1 MRSFR
6 IIVNAMTNKMSDVMK
21 KVEIADSKEAPVT
34 AQRRFGL
41 IVIGDEILSGRRQ
54 DKHMSKLIELLNERG
69 LSLAW
74 AKYVADDPEQI
85 TATLKDSFAS
95 GDVVFSTGG
104 IGATPDDHTRQCAA
118 LALGTKTQ
126 LHPSA
131 RDLIAGRI
139 QSMAEGDPL
148 KADLNTPEN
157 QHRFKMG
164 EFPIGS
170 EIIPNPYNQI
180 PGFRIHEHHF
190 VPGFPVMAAPMMAW
204 SLDTHYKDLF
214 HQENWA
220 EQSFIVPK
228 GIESTLTPLMER
240 IEANFPGV
248 KVFSLPSVGDATRGG
263 VYAQRHIEL
272 GIKGNANLLESAWIA
287 LRAGTQEL
295 GYEIHDIS

>member
-1 MRSFR
+1 MVEVLKNPSLEDFD
-6 IIVNAMTNKMSDVMK
+6 VNT
-21 KVEIADSKEAPVT
+21 
-34 AQRRFGL
+34 RRFGL

-54 DKHMSKLIELLNERG
+54 DKHLSKLIELLNERG
-69 LSLAW
+69 LSLSW

-126 LHPSA
+126 LHA
-131 RDLIAGRI
+131 TAQELIAGRI
-139 QSMAEGDPL
+139 RIMAEGDPMR
-148 KADLNTPEN
+148 ADLSTAEN

-170 EIIPNPYNQI
+170 DIIPNPYNQI
-180 PGFRIHEHHF
+180 PGFSIREHYF

-204 SLDTHYKDLF
+204 CLDTHYQNLF
-214 HQENWA
+214 HRENWA

-228 GIESTLTPLMER
+228 GIESVLTPLMER
-240 IEANFPGV
+240 IEASYLGV
-248 KVFSLPSVGDATRGG
+248 KVFSLPSVGDPSKGG
-263 VYAQRHIEL
+263 VYAERHIEL
-272 GIKGNANLLESAWIA
+272 GIKGNASLLNDAWIA
-287 LRAGTQEL
+287 LRTGTEAL
-295 GYEIHDIS
+295 GYVIHDIAKSD

>member
-1 MRSFR
+1 M
-6 IIVNAMTNKMSDVMK
+6 
-21 KVEIADSKEAPVT
+21 VEVLKEVAT
-34 AQRRFGL
+34 DAAELQSRRFGL

-54 DKHMSKLIELLNERG
+54 DKHLSKLIELLSERG
-69 LSLAW
+69 LSLSW

-104 IGATPDDHTRQCAA
+104 IGATPDDHTRHCAA
-118 LALGTKTQ
+118 LALGTKTE
-126 LHPSA
+126 LHPTA
-131 RDLIAGRI
+131 QALIAGRI
-139 QSMAEGDPL
+139 QTMAEGDPA

-164 EFPIGS
+164 EFPLGS
-170 EIIPNPYNQI
+170 DIIPNPYNQI
-180 PGFRIHEHHF
+180 PGFSIREHYF

-204 SLDTHYKDLF
+204 CLDHYYQNLF
-214 HQENWA
+214 HRENWA

-240 IEANFPGV
+240 IEASFPGV
-248 KVFSLPSVGDATRGG
+248 KVFSLPSVGDVSRGG
-263 VYAQRHIEL
+263 VYAERHIEL

-287 LRAGTQEL
+287 LRTGTEAL
-295 GYEIHDIS
+295 GYSIHDISKTQ

>member
-1 MRSFR
+1 MANEMVDA
-6 IIVNAMTNKMSDVMK
+6 IK
-21 KVEIADSKEAPVT
+21 KVEIDLPAKS
-34 AQRRFGL
+34 QRRFGL

-54 DKHMSKLIELLNERG
+54 DKHMATLIELLNERG

-74 AKYVADDPEQI
+74 AKYVADDPAQI
-85 TATLKDSFAS
+85 TAMLKASFAS

-126 LHPSA
+126 LHPTA
-131 RDLIAGRI
+131 QELIAARI
-139 QSMAEGDPL
+139 QSTAEGDPI

-170 EIIPNPYNQI
+170 DIIPNPYNQI
-180 PGFRIHEHHF
+180 PGFRIKEHHF

-204 SLDTHYKDLF
+204 CLDTYYKDLF

-248 KVFSLPSVGDATRGG
+248 KVFSLPSVGDAKKEGI
-263 VYAQRHIEL
+263 YAHRHIEL
-272 GIKGNANLLESAWIA
+272 GIKVNANLLESAWTA

>member
-1 MRSFR
+1 M
-6 IIVNAMTNKMSDVMK
+6 VDALK
-21 KVEIADSKEAPVT
+21 KVLIDESAKTS
-34 AQRRFGL
+34 RRFGL

-69 LSLAW
+69 LSLSW
-74 AKYVADDPEQI
+74 AKYVADDPDQI
-85 TATLKDSFAS
+85 TATLKASFAS

-126 LHPSA
+126 LHPTA
-131 RDLIAGRI
+131 RELIAARI
-139 QSMAEGDPL
+139 QSTAEGDPI
-148 KADLNTPEN
+148 KADLSRPEN

-180 PGFRIHEHHF
+180 PGFRIQEHHF

-214 HQENWA
+214 HQENWS

-228 GIESTLTPLMER
+228 GIESALTPLMER
-240 IEANFPGV
+240 IEASFPGV
-248 KVFSLPSVGDATRGG
+248 KVFSLPSVGDASKGG
-263 VYAQRHIEL
+263 VYAERHIEL
-272 GIKGNANLLESAWIA
+272 GIKGNANLLESAWSA
-287 LRAGTQEL
+287 LRTGTQEL
-295 GYEIHDIS
+295 GYEIHDIT

>member
-1 MRSFR
+1 M
-6 IIVNAMTNKMSDVMK
+6 VDALK
-21 KVEIADSKEAPVT
+21 KVIIDEPIKTS
-34 AQRRFGL
+34 RRFGL

-69 LSLAW
+69 LSLSW
-74 AKYVADDPEQI
+74 AKYVSDDPDQI
-85 TATLKDSFAS
+85 TATLKASFAS

-126 LHPSA
+126 LHPTA
-131 RDLIAGRI
+131 RELIAGRI
-139 QSMAEGDPL
+139 QSTAEGDPI
-148 KADLNTPEN
+148 KADLSRPEN

-180 PGFRIHEHHF
+180 PGFRIQEHHF

-214 HQENWA
+214 HQENWS

-228 GIESTLTPLMER
+228 GSESALTPLMER
-240 IEANFPGV
+240 IEASFPGV
-248 KVFSLPSVGDATRGG
+248 KVFSLPSVGDASKGG
-263 VYAQRHIEL
+263 VYAERHIEL
-272 GIKGNANLLESAWIA
+272 GIKGNANLLESAWSA
-287 LRAGTQEL
+287 LRTGTQEL
-295 GYEIHDIS
+295 GYEIHDIT

>member
-1 MRSFR
+1 M
-6 IIVNAMTNKMSDVMK
+6 VDGMK
-21 KVEIADSKEAPVT
+21 TVEVDAAVKDAKAS
-34 AQRRFGL
+34 RRFGL
-41 IVIGDEILSGRRQ
+41 IIIGDEILSGRRQ

-69 LSLAW
+69 LNLAW

-85 TATLKDSFAS
+85 TATLKESFAS

-118 LALGTKTQ
+118 QALGSTIA
-126 LHPSA
+126 LHPIA
-131 RDLIAGRI
+131 KELITCRI
-139 QSMAEGDPL
+139 QTTAEGDPV

-164 EFPIGS
+164 EFPVGS

-180 PGFRIHEHHF
+180 PGFRIQEHHF
-190 VPGFPVMAAPMMAW
+190 VPGFPVMAAPMMEW
-204 SLDTHYKDLF
+204 CLDTHYKHLF

-228 GIESTLTPLMER
+228 GVESVLTPLMER

-248 KVFSLPSVGDATRGG
+248 KVFSLPSVGDSSKGG
-263 VYAQRHIEL
+263 VYGDRHIEL
-272 GIKGNANLLESAWIA
+272 GIKGNANLLESAWSA
-287 LRAGTQEL
+287 LRTGTQAL
-295 GYEIHDIS
+295 GYEIHDIT

>member
-1 MRSFR
+1 MVDA
-6 IIVNAMTNKMSDVMK
+6 IK
-21 KVEIADSKEAPVT
+21 KVGIDVPAVVEPIK
-34 AQRRFGL
+34 AQRRFGI

-54 DKHMSKLIELLNERG
+54 DKHLATLIDLLNERG

-85 TATLKDSFAS
+85 TATLKASFAS

-118 LALGTKTQ
+118 LALGTKTE

-131 RDLIAGRI
+131 QELIAGRI
-139 QSMAEGDPL
+139 QSMAEGDPI

-157 QHRFKMG
+157 QQRFKMG

-180 PGFRIHEHHF
+180 PGFRIQEHHF

-204 SLDTHYKDLF
+204 CLDTYYQDLF
-214 HQENWA
+214 HQENRV
-220 EQSFIVPK
+220 EQSFIVSM

-240 IEANFPGV
+240 IEASYPGV
-248 KVFSLPSVGDATRGG
+248 KVFSLPSVGDATKGG

-287 LRAGTQEL
+287 LRTGTQDL

>member
-1 MRSFR
+1 MVDA
-6 IIVNAMTNKMSDVMK
+6 IK
-21 KVEIADSKEAPVT
+21 KVEIEVPSK

-118 LALGTKTQ
+118 LALGTKTE
-126 LHPSA
+126 LHPTA
-131 RDLIAGRI
+131 QELIAGRI
-139 QSMAEGDPL
+139 QSMAEGDPF
-148 KADLNTPEN
+148 KSDLSTPEN

-180 PGFRIHEHHF
+180 PGFRIQEHHF

-204 SLDTHYKDLF
+204 CLDTYYKDLF

-228 GIESTLTPLMER
+228 GVESTLTPFMER

-248 KVFSLPSVGDATRGG
+248 KVFSLPSFGDASKGG

-272 GIKGNANLLESAWIA
+272 GIKGNSNLLESAWIA
-287 LRAGTQEL
+287 LRTGTQEL
-295 GYEIHDIS
+295 GYEIHDIGQS

>member
-1 MRSFR
+1 MVEASKQVS
-6 IIVNAMTNKMSDVMK
+6 IDVPEVK
-21 KVEIADSKEAPVT
+21 A
-34 AQRRFGL
+34 RRFGL

-54 DKHMSKLIELLNERG
+54 DKHFSKLIELLNERD
-69 LSLAW
+69 LSLSW
-74 AKYVADDPEQI
+74 AKYVADDPAQI

-118 LALGTKTQ
+118 LALGTKTE
-126 LHPSA
+126 LHPTA
-131 RDLIAGRI
+131 QELIAGRI
-139 QSMAEGDPL
+139 QSMAEGDPI

-170 EIIPNPYNQI
+170 DIIPNPYNQI
-180 PGFRIHEHHF
+180 PGFCIREHYF

-204 SLDTHYKDLF
+204 CLDTHYQNLF
-214 HQENWA
+214 HRENWA

-240 IEANFPGV
+240 IEATFPGV
-248 KVFSLPSVGDATRGG
+248 KVFSLPSVGDASKGG
-263 VYAQRHIEL
+263 VYAERHIEL

-287 LRAGTQEL
+287 LRTGTEAL
-295 GYEIHDIS
+295 GYVIHDISKPE

>member
-1 MRSFR
+1 MANEM
-6 IIVNAMTNKMSDVMK
+6 VDALK
-21 KVEIADSKEAPVT
+21 KVAIDEPVKV
-34 AQRRFGL
+34 ARRFGL

-69 LSLAW
+69 LSLSW
-74 AKYVADDPEQI
+74 AKYVADDPDQI
-85 TATLKDSFAS
+85 TATLKESFAS

-118 LALGTKTQ
+118 LALGTKTE
-126 LHPSA
+126 LHPTA
-131 RDLIAGRI
+131 RELIAGRI
-139 QSMAEGDPL
+139 QSTAEGDPI

-180 PGFRIHEHHF
+180 PGFRIREHHF

-228 GIESTLTPLMER
+228 GIESALTPLMER
-240 IEANFPGV
+240 IEASFPGV
-248 KVFSLPSVGDATRGG
+248 KVFSLPSVGDASRGG
-263 VYAQRHIEL
+263 VYADRHIEL
-272 GIKGNANLLESAWIA
+272 GIKGNANLLESAWTA
-287 LRAGTQEL
+287 LRTGTQAL

>member
-1 MRSFR
+1 MANEMVDA
-6 IIVNAMTNKMSDVMK
+6 IK
-21 KVEIADSKEAPVT
+21 KVEIDSLQNTPSAV
-34 AQRRFGL
+34 QRRFGL

-54 DKHMSKLIELLNERG
+54 DKHMATLIELLNERG

-74 AKYVADDPEQI
+74 AKYVADDPKQI
-85 TATLKDSFAS
+85 TATLKESFAS

-126 LHPSA
+126 LHPTA
-131 RDLIAGRI
+131 RELIAGRI
-139 QSMAEGDPL
+139 QSTAEGDPV

-170 EIIPNPYNQI
+170 DIIPNPYNQI
-180 PGFRIHEHHF
+180 PGFRIKEHHF

-204 SLDTHYKDLF
+204 CLDTYYKDLF
-214 HQENWA
+214 HQENRA

-248 KVFSLPSVGDATRGG
+248 KVFSLPSVGDPNKGG

-272 GIKGNANLLESAWIA
+272 GIKGNSNLLEGAWIA
-287 LRAGTQEL
+287 LRTGTQEL
-295 GYEIHDIS
+295 GYEIHDIT

>member
-1 MRSFR
+1 MLNFR
-6 IIVNAMTNKMSDVMK
+6 IIVNTMANEMSDVMK
-21 KVEIADSKEAPVT
+21 KVEIDVSQTASTA

-54 DKHMSKLIELLNERG
+54 DKHMASLIELLNERG

-85 TATLKDSFAS
+85 TATLKASFAS

-118 LALGTKTQ
+118 LALGTKTE
-126 LHPSA
+126 LHPTA
-131 RDLIAGRI
+131 QELIAGRI
-139 QSMAEGDPL
+139 QSMAEGDPI

-164 EFPIGS
+164 EFPLGS
-170 EIIPNPYNQI
+170 DIIPNPYNQI
-180 PGFRIHEHHF
+180 PGFRIQEHHF
-190 VPGFPVMAAPMMAW
+190 VPGFPVMAGPMMAW
-204 SLDTHYKDLF
+204 CLDTYYKDIF
-214 HQENWA
+214 HQENKA

-248 KVFSLPSVGDATRGG
+248 KVFSLPSVGDASKGG

-287 LRAGTQEL
+287 LRTGTQAL

>member
-1 MRSFR
+1 M
-6 IIVNAMTNKMSDVMK
+6 VDGLK
-21 KVEIADSKEAPVT
+21 KVAIDQAST
-34 AQRRFGL
+34 AMRCFGL
-41 IVIGDEILSGRRQ
+41 IIIGDEILSGRRQ

-69 LSLAW
+69 LSLSW
-74 AKYVADDPEQI
+74 AKYVADYPEQI
-85 TATLKDSFAS
+85 TATLKESFAS

-118 LALGTKTQ
+118 LALGTKTE
-126 LHPSA
+126 LHPTA
-131 RDLIAGRI
+131 QELIAGRI
-139 QSMAEGDPL
+139 QSTAEGDPV
-148 KADLNTPEN
+148 KADLSTPEN

-180 PGFRIHEHHF
+180 PGFRIQEHHF
-190 VPGFPVMAAPMMAW
+190 LPGFPVMAAPMMAW
-204 SLDTHYKDLF
+204 CLDTHYQNLF

-228 GIESTLTPLMER
+228 GVESALTPLMER
-240 IEANFPGV
+240 IEASFPGV
-248 KVFSLPSVGDATRGG
+248 KVFSLPSVGDPSKGG

-287 LRAGTQEL
+287 LRAGTQAL
-295 GYEIHDIS
+295 GYEIHDITQA

>member
-1 MRSFR
+1 M
-6 IIVNAMTNKMSDVMK
+6 VDALK
-21 KVEIADSKEAPVT
+21 KVIIDEPIKTS
-34 AQRRFGL
+34 RRFGL

-69 LSLAW
+69 LSLPW
-74 AKYVADDPEQI
+74 AKYVADDPDQI
-85 TATLKDSFAS
+85 TATLKASFAS

-126 LHPSA
+126 LHPTA
-131 RDLIAGRI
+131 RELIAGRI
-139 QSMAEGDPL
+139 QSTAEGDPI
-148 KADLNTPEN
+148 KADLSRPEN

-180 PGFRIHEHHF
+180 PGFRIQEHHF

-214 HQENWA
+214 HQDNWS

-228 GIESTLTPLMER
+228 GIESALTPLMER
-240 IEANFPGV
+240 IEASFPGV
-248 KVFSLPSVGDATRGG
+248 KVFSLPSVGDASKGG
-263 VYAQRHIEL
+263 VYAERHIEL
-272 GIKGNANLLESAWIA
+272 GIKGNANLLESAWSA
-287 LRAGTQEL
+287 LRTGTQEL
-295 GYEIHDIS
+295 GYEIHDIT